1 MILLVWVLSAMISIP
16 PVIATIFGSKELQ
29 NFNSMTCV
37 LSDHPLYV
45 IYSACG
51 SFYIPAVIMTIVYAH
66 VFIETR
72 RRFRERAKGKSFSQ
86 IFSFNSLRIV
96 SVI

>member
-1 MILLVWVLSAMISIP
+1 MISIP
-16 PVIATIFGSKELQ
+16 PVIGTIFGSKELQ
-29 NFNSMTCV
+29 NFNSMACI

-45 IYSACG
+45 VYSACG

-72 RRFRERAKGKSFSQ
+72 RRFRERAKGKEKVPRRFLIQ
-86 IFSFNSLRIV
+86 FTLQLFWT
-96 SVI
+96 